1 MNLEIKIELDTTVN
15 KHKVFINQKAQCYI
29 NPEALTVLFRDAA
42 NGLWRGN
49 TQSAID
55 LGSQLYDILNG
66 LEKRVESGLKEAIS
80 KNEPLTVYLEA
91 PVEFYALPFELIYK
105 GEFLLLGTDI
115 RLIWLVNRR
124 GQARGRRDTQMKL
137 LFMASAPNDLPEHL
151 SFDYEREEEEITR
164 AIERYPVELTVE
176 SMGSLPGLRD
186 TLIEGM
192 GYDVI
197 HITGPAAIRRDEGPV
212 FYMEDDT
219 GRMQDVTPDMLW
231 DAIYSYPPFL
241 CFLSGCF
248 TAGVK
253 SSNVRNPFAWQLVDK
268 GVPFVLGWAGDITD
282 NEATKAAVEFYRT
295 LAIGKD
301 IYDAVYAA
309 RRSIRDLS
317 TALWAG
323 LRLLS
328 DGTPPAPLVKPGQVH
343 RGIPLRRAR
352 YMYLKNSDIR
362 VLETGFVGRRRE
374 LQRAIRVLRGETG
387 RYGVLF
393 HGPAGIGKSC
403 LAGKVIERF
412 GDREI
417 VAFKGVIT
425 IGGVISGLKG
435 LFERIGSEAALDIL
449 KADIAYGDK
458 VKGLF
463 RSAFKEVGVII
474 LFDDFEA
481 NLERD
486 GNRFVLSAGS
496 LEVLRPFLEA
506 IDWVF
511 CRTNIIITSRYP
523 FDLSENALDLFA
535 AKIDSISLR
544 SMDGGDLA
552 KKTALLDAVSKSA
565 HKDMYVSY
573 SGGNPHLLEWFNV
586 IASEEHSYDI
596 NVLEKILSGKRAEF
610 AHEYLATVIADTK
623 GDDFLR
629 FIQWASVYREA
640 VPKAAF
646 GAFGGEGLLETGVEL
661 TLIECNV
668 VSGGEYVYLVTPVI
682 REAMWDNLTVGEK
695 SEANRLAFEWYDSW
709 LAGIE
714 EADHRYLEE
723 AIHHA
728 LEVGNILGA
737 CKHAV
742 AVGDYYN
749 SMALYREG
757 LASLEKVVVKVSD
770 SVIAEVKENKDENA
784 AGLLNLY
791 AFTLHTLGESK
802 RAIEFYEK
810 ALDIALEVYGEKHP
824 NVATFYNNIGGSW
837 YFLGDPKKALTF
849 FEKALAIFLEV
860 YGEKYPNVA
869 NSYNNI
875 GNIWNALGNSK
886 KAIEFYEKSLAVLLE
901 VYGEKHPD
909 VAISYNSI
917 GTACES
923 LGDSKKAIMFYEK
936 SLAIRLGIYGEKHP
950 SVAIVYN
957 NIGNAW
963 NTLGNSKKAI
973 EFHEK
978 SIYVKLKVY
987 GEKHPDVAYSYN
999 NIGGAWSTLGNSKKA
1014 LYFFKKAL
1022 VIRSEIYGEKHPDV
1036 ANSYHN
1042 IGSAWN
1048 KLGNSKKALV
1058 FYEKSLAI
1066 LLEVYGGKHPYIAIV
1081 YNHLANLFSKTG
1093 NKKKAN
1099 KYAAKAKLAWP

>member
-317 TALWAG
+317 TVLWAG

-463 RSAFKEVGVII
+463 RSAFKDIGVII

-481 NLERD
+481 NIERD

-629 FIQWASVYREA
+629 FAQKVAVYREA
-640 VPKAAF
+640 VPGAAF
-646 GAFGGEGLLETGVEL
+646 GVFGGEGLLETGVEL
-661 TLIECNV
+661 TLIERNV
-668 VSGGEYVYLVTPVI
+668 VSGGEYVYLVTSVI
-682 REAMWDNLTVGEK
+682 REAMWDKLTADEK

-709 LAGIE
+709 IE
-714 EADHRYLEE
+714 VSEEPDHRYLEE
-723 AIHHA
+723 AIYHA
-728 LEVGNILGA
+728 LEVDNIRGA

-742 AVGDYYN
+742 AMGNYYN
-749 SMALYREG
+749 NMVLYREG
-757 LASLEKVVVKVSD
+757 LAILEKVVSKVSD
-770 SVIAEVKENKDENA
+770 SVIAEAKENKDEYVVY
-784 AGLLNLY
+784 LLDTYASTLDRLGNL
-791 AFTLHTLGESK
+791 K
-802 RAIEFYEK
+802 RAIAFYEK
-810 ALDIALEVYGEKHP
+810 ALDISLVVYGEKHQVVAMSYNNLGYAWNNLGDSNKAIEFHEKALAISLDLYGEKHPGVATSYNNLGYAWNNLGDSNKAIEFHEKALAIRLDVHGEKHPEVATSYNNLGYTWYSLGDLKQAIEFHKKALAIWLEVYGEKHP
-824 NVATFYNNIGGSW
+824 EVARSYANFGKVW
-837 YFLGDPKKALTF
+837 YSLGDSKQAIEFHK
-849 FEKALAIFLEV
+849 KALAIRLD
-860 YGEKYPNVA
+860 
-869 NSYNNI
+869 
-875 GNIWNALGNSK
+875 
-886 KAIEFYEKSLAVLLE
+886 
-901 VYGEKHPD
+901 VYGEKHPE
-909 VAISYNSI
+909 VAWS
-917 GTACES
+917 
-923 LGDSKKAIMFYEK
+923 
-936 SLAIRLGIYGEKHP
+936 
-950 SVAIVYN
+950 YN

-963 NTLGNSKKAI
+963 NNLGDSNKAI

-978 SIYVKLKVY
+978 ALAIRLDVH
-987 GEKHPDVAYSYN
+987 GEKHPEVATSYS
-999 NIGGAWSTLGNSKKA
+999 NIASVFTK
-1014 LYFFKKAL
+1014 
-1022 VIRSEIYGEKHPDV
+1022 
-1036 ANSYHN
+1036 
-1042 IGSAWN
+1042 IGD
-1048 KLGNSKKALV
+1048 
-1058 FYEKSLAI
+1058 
-1066 LLEVYGGKHPYIAIV
+1066 
-1081 YNHLANLFSKTG
+1081 TQ
-1093 NKKKAN
+1093 KAN
-1099 KYAAKAKLAWP
+1099 QYTAKAIEAKNL